1 MIGLLVLTVA
11 CLFVCGRLV
20 YFAGKE
26 VKDGLR
32 TDFFP
37 AALFGG
43 LSLMFAFALGETS
56 FQEFPTNQPVQVET
70 QFQVGNESYY
80 IVKWGTSFAVVKKD
94 DLAPK
99 DKISIEV
106 GATYIIT
113 DSNGA
118 YKVEKP

>member
-1 MIGLLVLTVA
+1 MIWLLVLTVA
-11 CLFVCGRLV
+11 CLFICGRLA
-20 YFAGKE
+20 YSAGKE

-37 AALFGG
+37 AAFFGG

-70 QFQVGNESYY
+70 QFQVGDESYY
-80 IVKWGTSFAVVKKD
+80 IIKWGDSFAVVKQK

-99 DKISIEV
+99 AKTPVEV
-106 GATYIIT
+106 GQTYIIT
-113 DSNGA
+113 DYNGA
-118 YKVEKP
+118 YEVKAP